1 MGVLS
6 RVFYKTLPLVLSSGE
21 RKREK
26 KREKKRERERNETRR
41 HCGGRVE
48 KKKKKR
54 EEEEGRGKRNGVL

>member
-1 MGVLS
+1 MG
-6 RVFYKTLPLVLSSGE
+6 
-21 RKREK
+21 
-26 KREKKRERERNETRR
+26 ETRR